1 MREIILLIFLMTS
14 SSWVYS
20 QSPIVFPAVVPV
32 RDAANVI
39 SFYGGDDNSYYNITG
54 VDFQVFWSQPTPP
67 WVIPDLA
74 FDASGNNTIKYTG
87 FGYQGLD
94 FNVNMQNVSGM
105 EFLHIDI
112 WTNSS
117 SVDLTLLSAGSG
129 DFAYNFS
136 ANLGAWTSV
145 DIPLTHFAQNTNL
158 NLAELNQMKFYNGN
172 GDDIYIDNL
181 YFWKPAAN
189 PADDATLNDLQVDG
203 TSISVF
209 SGATAVYTHELIVG
223 TSVAP
228 TITATTTQSGARLVV
243 TQATSIPGEAT
254 VVVTASNQTKVKT
267 YTVSF
272 VATLP
277 GAAEFIS
284 SPASEVLALLD
295 NVSNGTTTSFW
306 NPSYFFGT
314 SKGVVDLEGNN
325 AMKMDLS
332 VAGWGG
338 GINNGSDVYTDVS
351 AYNFLN
357 FSYFAPAGAA
367 GVNGHE
373 VKFILIGGGSSL
385 SGNGKGEFSY
395 TLKEAGQGG
404 DADLVFN
411 QWVNL
416 TVPLSHFVNNG
427 WSTDNFFQFKL
438 GSTSDLNTKFV
449 YFDNIFFSVN
459 EGQLVG
465 SNEFNVID
473 LSAFPNPS
481 NTKWNIKT
489 SNTLITSIE
498 VFNSAGKRVVSL
510 ENNTKE
516 VVISTEGLANG
527 TYIARVITDVGTK
540 SFLLIRK

>member
-1 MREIILLIFLMTS
+1 MRKVVLIILLTS
-14 SSWVYS
+14 SLVYS
-20 QSPIVFPAVVPV
+20 QSPTVQPASVPT

-39 SFYGGDDNSYYNITG
+39 SFFGGDDNSYGDISG
-54 VDFQVFWSQPTPP
+54 VDFQVFWSQPVPP
-67 WVIPDLA
+67 WVAPDLA
-74 FDASGNNTIKYTG
+74 FNAAGNMVLKYTS

-94 FNVNMQNVSGM
+94 FSGNKQNVAGM

-129 DFAYNFS
+129 DFAFNFS
-136 ANLGAWTSV
+136 ANQGFWTSV
-145 DIPLTHFAQNTNL
+145 DIPLTHFAQNINL

-181 YFWKPAAN
+181 YFWKPEVN
-189 PADDATLNDLQVDG
+189 SADDATLKELQVDG
-203 TSISVF
+203 ISVSAF
-209 SGATAVYTHELIVG
+209 SGATTFYTHELIVG

-228 TITATTTQSGARLVV
+228 TITATTTQSDASILV
-243 TQATSIPGEAT
+243 TQATSIPGEAI
-254 VVVTASNQTKVKT
+254 VVVTAPNQTKVKT

-272 VATLP
+272 IATLP

-284 SPASEVLALLD
+284 SPADEVLALLD
-295 NVSNGTTTSFW
+295 NISNGTAVSFW

-314 SKGVVDLEGNN
+314 SQGVVNLDGNN
-325 AMKMDLS
+325 AVKMDFS

-351 AYNFLN
+351 TYNFVN
-357 FSYFAPAGAA
+357 FSYFVPEGEP

-373 VKFILIGGGSSL
+373 VKFILIGGGSSP
-385 SGNGKGEFSY
+385 SGNGNGEFSY

-416 TVPLSHFVNNG
+416 TVPLTHFVNNG

-438 GSTSDLNTKFV
+438 GSISDLNTKV
-449 YFDNIFFSVN
+449 IYFDNIFFSVN

-465 SNEFNVID
+465 LNELDIID

-481 NTKWNIKT
+481 NTMWNIKT
-489 SNTLITSIE
+489 SKTLITSID

-510 ENNTKE
+510 KNKSNE
-516 VVISTEGLANG
+516 VVVSTEGLVNG
-527 TYIARVITDVGTK
+527 IYIARVTTGMGTK
-540 SFLLIRK
+540 SFLLTKK

>member
-1 MREIILLIFLMTS
+1 MRKVVLIILLTS
-14 SSWVYS
+14 SLVYS
-20 QSPIVFPAVVPV
+20 QSPTVQPASVPT

-39 SFYGGDDNSYYNITG
+39 SFFGGDDNSYGDISG
-54 VDFQVFWSQPTPP
+54 VDFQVFWSQPVPP
-67 WVIPDLA
+67 WVAPDLA
-74 FDASGNNTIKYTG
+74 FNAAGNMVLKYTS

-94 FNVNMQNVSGM
+94 FSGNKQNVAGM

-129 DFAYNFS
+129 DFAFNFS
-136 ANLGAWTSV
+136 ANQGFWTSV
-145 DIPLTHFAQNTNL
+145 DIPLTHFAQNINL

-181 YFWKPAAN
+181 YFWKPEVN
-189 PADDATLNDLQVDG
+189 SADDATLKELQVDG
-203 TSISVF
+203 ISVSAF
-209 SGATAVYTHELIVG
+209 SGATTFYTHELIVG

-228 TITATTTQSGARLVV
+228 TITATTTQSDASILV
-243 TQATSIPGEAT
+243 TQATSIPGDAI
-254 VVVTASNQTKVKT
+254 VVVTAPNQTKVKT

-272 VATLP
+272 IATLP

-284 SPASEVLALLD
+284 SPADEVLALLD
-295 NVSNGTTTSFW
+295 NISNGTAVSFW

-314 SKGVVDLEGNN
+314 SQGVVNLDGNN
-325 AMKMDLS
+325 AVKMDFS

-351 AYNFLN
+351 TYHFVN
-357 FSYFAPAGAA
+357 FSYFVPEGEP

-373 VKFILIGGGSSL
+373 VKFILIGGGSSP
-385 SGNGKGEFSY
+385 SGNGNGEFSY

-416 TVPLSHFVNNG
+416 TVPLTHFVNNG

-438 GSTSDLNTKFV
+438 GSISDLNTKV
-449 YFDNIFFSVN
+449 IYFDNIFFSVN

-465 SNEFNVID
+465 LNELDIID
-473 LSAFPNPS
+473 LTAFPNPS
-481 NTKWNIKT
+481 NTMWNIKT
-489 SNTLITSIE
+489 SKTLITSID

-510 ENNTKE
+510 KNNSNE
-516 VVISTEGLANG
+516 VVVSTEGLVNG
-527 TYIARVITDVGTK
+527 IYIARVTTGMGTK
-540 SFLLIRK
+540 SFLLTKK

>member
-1 MREIILLIFLMTS
+1 MRKVVLIILLTS
-14 SSWVYS
+14 SLVYS
-20 QSPIVFPAVVPV
+20 QSPTVQPASVPT

-39 SFYGGDDNSYYNITG
+39 SFFGGDDNSYDNISG
-54 VDFQVFWSQPTPP
+54 VDFQVFWSQPVPP
-67 WVIPDLA
+67 WVAPDLA
-74 FDASGNNTIKYTG
+74 LNAAGNKVLKYTS

-94 FNVNMQNVSGM
+94 FSGNKQNVAGM

-129 DFAYNFS
+129 DFAFNFS
-136 ANLGAWTSV
+136 ANQGSWTSV
-145 DIPLTHFAQNTNL
+145 DIPLTHFAQNINL

-181 YFWKPAAN
+181 YFWKPEVN
-189 PADDATLNDLQVDG
+189 SADDATLKELQVDG
-203 TSISVF
+203 ISVSAF
-209 SGATAVYTHELIVG
+209 SGATTFYTHELIVG
-223 TSVAP
+223 TSLAP
-228 TITATTTQSGARLVV
+228 TITATTTQSDASILV
-243 TQATSIPGEAT
+243 TQATSIPGEAI
-254 VVVTASNQTKVKT
+254 VVVTAPNQTKVKT

-272 VATLP
+272 IATLP

-284 SPASEVLALLD
+284 SPADEVLALLD
-295 NVSNGTTTSFW
+295 NISNGTAVSFW

-314 SKGVVDLEGNN
+314 SQGVVNLDGNN
-325 AMKMDLS
+325 AVKMDFS

-351 AYNFLN
+351 TYNFVN
-357 FSYFAPAGAA
+357 FSYFVPEGEP

-373 VKFILIGGGSSL
+373 VKFILIGGGSSP
-385 SGNGKGEFSY
+385 SGNGNGEFSY

-416 TVPLSHFVNNG
+416 TVPLTHFVNNG

-438 GSTSDLNTKFV
+438 GSISDLNTKV
-449 YFDNIFFSVN
+449 IYFDNIFFSVN

-465 SNEFNVID
+465 LNKLDVID

-481 NTKWNIKT
+481 NTMWNIKT
-489 SNTLITSIE
+489 SKTLITSID

-510 ENNTKE
+510 KNNSNE
-516 VVISTEGLANG
+516 VVVSTEGLVNG
-527 TYIARVITDVGTK
+527 IYIARVTTDTGSK
-540 SFLLIRK
+540 SFLLTKK

>member
-1 MREIILLIFLMTS
+1 MRKVVLIILLTS
-14 SSWVYS
+14 SLVYS
-20 QSPIVFPAVVPV
+20 QSPTVQPASVPT

-39 SFYGGDDNSYYNITG
+39 SFFGGDDNSYDNISG
-54 VDFQVFWSQPTPP
+54 VDFQVFWSQPVPP
-67 WVIPDLA
+67 WVAPDLA
-74 FDASGNNTIKYTG
+74 LNAAGNKVLKYTS

-94 FNVNMQNVSGM
+94 FSGNKQNVAGM

-129 DFAYNFS
+129 DFAFNFS
-136 ANLGAWTSV
+136 ANQGSWTSV
-145 DIPLTHFAQNTNL
+145 DIPLTHFAQNINL

-181 YFWKPAAN
+181 YFWKPEVN
-189 PADDATLNDLQVDG
+189 SADDATLKELQVDG
-203 TSISVF
+203 ISVSAF
-209 SGATAVYTHELIVG
+209 SGATTFYTHELIVG
-223 TSVAP
+223 TSLAP
-228 TITATTTQSGARLVV
+228 TITATTTQSDASILV
-243 TQATSIPGEAT
+243 TQATSIPGEAI
-254 VVVTASNQTKVKT
+254 VVVTAPNQTKVKT

-272 VATLP
+272 IATLP

-284 SPASEVLALLD
+284 SPADEVLALLD
-295 NVSNGTTTSFW
+295 NISNGTAVSFW

-314 SKGVVDLEGNN
+314 SQGVVNLDGNN
-325 AMKMDLS
+325 AVKMDFS

-351 AYNFLN
+351 TYNFVN
-357 FSYFAPAGAA
+357 FSYFVPEGEP

-373 VKFILIGGGSSL
+373 VKFILIGGGSSP
-385 SGNGKGEFSY
+385 SGNGNGEFSY

-416 TVPLSHFVNNG
+416 TVPLTHFVNNG

-438 GSTSDLNTKFV
+438 GSISDLNTKV
-449 YFDNIFFSVN
+449 IYFDNIFFSVN

-465 SNEFNVID
+465 LNKLDVID
-473 LSAFPNPS
+473 LSVFPNPS
-481 NTKWNIKT
+481 NTMWNIKN
-489 SNTLITSIE
+489 SKTLITSID

-510 ENNTKE
+510 KNNSNE
-516 VVISTEGLANG
+516 VVVSTEGLVNG
-527 TYIARVITDVGTK
+527 IYIARVTTDTGSK
-540 SFLLIRK
+540 SFLLTKK

>member
-1 MREIILLIFLMTS
+1 MRKVVLIILLTS
-14 SSWVYS
+14 SLVYS
-20 QSPIVFPAVVPV
+20 QSPTVQPASVPT

-39 SFYGGDDNSYYNITG
+39 SFFGGDDNSYGDISG
-54 VDFQVFWSQPTPP
+54 VDFQVVWSQPVPP
-67 WVIPDLA
+67 WVAPDLA
-74 FDASGNNTIKYTG
+74 FNAAGNMVLKYTS

-94 FNVNMQNVSGM
+94 FSGNKQNVAGM

-129 DFAYNFS
+129 DFAFNFS
-136 ANLGAWTSV
+136 ANQGFWTSV
-145 DIPLTHFAQNTNL
+145 DIPLTHFAQNINL

-181 YFWKPAAN
+181 YFWKPEVN
-189 PADDATLNDLQVDG
+189 SADDATLKELQVDG
-203 TSISVF
+203 ISVSAF
-209 SGATAVYTHELIVG
+209 SGATTFYTHELIVG

-228 TITATTTQSGARLVV
+228 TITATTTQSDASILV
-243 TQATSIPGEAT
+243 TQATSIPGEAI
-254 VVVTASNQTKVKT
+254 VVVTAPNQTKVKT

-272 VATLP
+272 IATLP

-284 SPASEVLALLD
+284 SPADEVLALLD
-295 NVSNGTTTSFW
+295 NISNGTAVSFW

-314 SKGVVDLEGNN
+314 SQGVVNLDGNN
-325 AMKMDLS
+325 AVKMDFS

-351 AYNFLN
+351 TYHFVN
-357 FSYFAPAGAA
+357 FSYFVPEGEP

-373 VKFILIGGGSSL
+373 VKFILIGGGSSP
-385 SGNGKGEFSY
+385 SGNGNGEFSY

-416 TVPLSHFVNNG
+416 TVPLTHFVNNG

-438 GSTSDLNTKFV
+438 GSISDLNTKV
-449 YFDNIFFSVN
+449 IYFDNIFFSVN

-465 SNEFNVID
+465 LNELDIID

-481 NTKWNIKT
+481 NTMWNIKT
-489 SNTLITSIE
+489 SKTLITSID

-510 ENNTKE
+510 KNNSNE
-516 VVISTEGLANG
+516 VVVSTEGLVNG
-527 TYIARVITDVGTK
+527 IYIARVTTGMGTK
-540 SFLLIRK
+540 SFLLTKK

>member
-1 MREIILLIFLMTS
+1 MRKVVLIILLTS
-14 SSWVYS
+14 SLVYS
-20 QSPIVFPAVVPV
+20 QSPTVQPASVPT

-39 SFYGGDDNSYYNITG
+39 SFFGGDDNSYGDISG
-54 VDFQVFWSQPTPP
+54 VDFQVFWSQPVPP
-67 WVIPDLA
+67 WVAPDLA
-74 FDASGNNTIKYTG
+74 FNAAGNMVLKYTS

-94 FNVNMQNVSGM
+94 FSGNKQNVAGM

-129 DFAYNFS
+129 DFAFNFS
-136 ANLGAWTSV
+136 ANQGFWTSV
-145 DIPLTHFAQNTNL
+145 DIPLTHFAQNINL

-181 YFWKPAAN
+181 YFWKPEVN
-189 PADDATLNDLQVDG
+189 SADDATLKELQVDG
-203 TSISVF
+203 ISVSAF
-209 SGATAVYTHELIVG
+209 SGATTFYTHELIVG

-228 TITATTTQSGARLVV
+228 TITATTTQSDASILV
-243 TQATSIPGEAT
+243 TQATSIPGEAI
-254 VVVTASNQTKVKT
+254 VVVTAPNQTKVKT

-272 VATLP
+272 IATLP

-284 SPASEVLALLD
+284 SPADEVLALLD
-295 NVSNGTTTSFW
+295 NISNGTAVSFW

-314 SKGVVDLEGNN
+314 SQGVVNLDGNN
-325 AMKMDLS
+325 AVKMDFS

-351 AYNFLN
+351 TYHFVN
-357 FSYFAPAGAA
+357 FSYFVPEGEP

-373 VKFILIGGGSSL
+373 VKFILIGGGSSP
-385 SGNGKGEFSY
+385 SGNGNGEFSY

-416 TVPLSHFVNNG
+416 TVPLTHFVNNG

-438 GSTSDLNTKFV
+438 GSISDLNTKV
-449 YFDNIFFSVN
+449 IYFDNIFFSVN

-465 SNEFNVID
+465 LNELDIID

-481 NTKWNIKT
+481 NTMWNIKT
-489 SNTLITSIE
+489 SKTLITSID

-510 ENNTKE
+510 KNNSNE
-516 VVISTEGLANG
+516 VVVSTEGLVNG
-527 TYIARVITDVGTK
+527 IYIARVTTGMGTK
-540 SFLLIRK
+540 SFLLTKK

>member
-1 MREIILLIFLMTS
+1 MRKVVLIILLTS
-14 SSWVYS
+14 SLVYS
-20 QSPIVFPAVVPV
+20 QSPTVQPASVPT

-39 SFYGGDDNSYYNITG
+39 SFFGGDDNSYDNISG
-54 VDFQVFWSQPTPP
+54 VDFQVFWSQPVPP
-67 WVIPDLA
+67 WVAPDLA
-74 FDASGNNTIKYTG
+74 LNAAGNKVLKYTS

-94 FNVNMQNVSGM
+94 FSGNKQNVAGM

-129 DFAYNFS
+129 DFAFNFS
-136 ANLGAWTSV
+136 ANQGSWTSV
-145 DIPLTHFAQNTNL
+145 DIPLTHFAQNINL

-181 YFWKPAAN
+181 YFWKPEVN
-189 PADDATLNDLQVDG
+189 SADDATLKELQVDG
-203 TSISVF
+203 ISVSAF
-209 SGATAVYTHELIVG
+209 SGATTFYTHELIVG
-223 TSVAP
+223 TSLAP
-228 TITATTTQSGARLVV
+228 TITATTTQSDASILV
-243 TQATSIPGEAT
+243 TQATSIPGEAI
-254 VVVTASNQTKVKT
+254 VVVTAPNQTKVKT

-272 VATLP
+272 IATLP

-284 SPASEVLALLD
+284 SPADEVLALLD
-295 NVSNGTTTSFW
+295 NISNGTAVSFW

-314 SKGVVDLEGNN
+314 SQGVVNLDGNN
-325 AMKMDLS
+325 AVKMDFS

-338 GINNGSDVYTDVS
+338 GINNGSDVDTDVS
-351 AYNFLN
+351 TYNVVN
-357 FSYFAPAGAA
+357 FSYFVPEGEP

-373 VKFILIGGGSSL
+373 VKFILIGGGSSP
-385 SGNGKGEFSY
+385 SGNGNGEFSY

-416 TVPLSHFVNNG
+416 TVPLTHFVNNG

-438 GSTSDLNTKFV
+438 GSISDLNTKV
-449 YFDNIFFSVN
+449 IYFDNIFFSVN

-465 SNEFNVID
+465 LNELDIID

-481 NTKWNIKT
+481 NTMWNIKT
-489 SNTLITSIE
+489 SKTLITSID

-510 ENNTKE
+510 KNNSNE
-516 VVISTEGLANG
+516 VVVSTEGLVNG
-527 TYIARVITDVGTK
+527 IYIARVTTDTGSK
-540 SFLLIRK
+540 SFLLTKK

>member
-1 MREIILLIFLMTS
+1 MRKVVLIILLTS
-14 SSWVYS
+14 SLVYS
-20 QSPIVFPAVVPV
+20 QSPTVQPASVPT

-39 SFYGGDDNSYYNITG
+39 SFFGGDDNSYGDISG
-54 VDFQVFWSQPTPP
+54 VDFQVFWSQPVPP
-67 WVIPDLA
+67 WVAPDLA
-74 FDASGNNTIKYTG
+74 FNAAGNMVLKYTS

-94 FNVNMQNVSGM
+94 FSGNKQNVAGM

-129 DFAYNFS
+129 DFAFNFS
-136 ANLGAWTSV
+136 ANQGFWTSV
-145 DIPLTHFAQNTNL
+145 DIPLTHFAQNINL

-181 YFWKPAAN
+181 YFWKPEVN
-189 PADDATLNDLQVDG
+189 SADDATLKELQVDG
-203 TSISVF
+203 ISVSAF
-209 SGATAVYTHELIVG
+209 SGATTFYTHELIVG

-228 TITATTTQSGARLVV
+228 TITATTTQSDASILV
-243 TQATSIPGEAT
+243 TQATSIPGEAI
-254 VVVTASNQTKVKT
+254 VVVTAPNQTKVKT

-272 VATLP
+272 IATLP

-284 SPASEVLALLD
+284 SPADEVLALLD
-295 NVSNGTTTSFW
+295 NISNGTAVSFW

-314 SKGVVDLEGNN
+314 SQGVVNLDGNN
-325 AMKMDLS
+325 AVKMDFS

-351 AYNFLN
+351 TYNFVN
-357 FSYFAPAGAA
+357 FSYFVPEGEP

-373 VKFILIGGGSSL
+373 VKFILIGGGSSP
-385 SGNGKGEFSY
+385 SGNGNGEFSY

-416 TVPLSHFVNNG
+416 TVPLTHFVNNG

-438 GSTSDLNTKFV
+438 GSISDLNTKV
-449 YFDNIFFSVN
+449 IYFDNIFFSVN

-465 SNEFNVID
+465 LNELDIID

-481 NTKWNIKT
+481 NTMWNIKT
-489 SNTLITSIE
+489 SKTLITSID

-510 ENNTKE
+510 KNNSNE
-516 VVISTEGLANG
+516 VVVSTEGLVNG
-527 TYIARVITDVGTK
+527 IYIARVTTGMGTK
-540 SFLLIRK
+540 SFLLTKK

>member
-1 MREIILLIFLMTS
+1 MRKVVLIILLTS
-14 SSWVYS
+14 SLVYS
-20 QSPIVFPAVVPV
+20 QSPTVQPASVPT

-39 SFYGGDDNSYYNITG
+39 SFFGGDDNSYGDISG
-54 VDFQVFWSQPTPP
+54 VDFQVFWSQPVPP
-67 WVIPDLA
+67 WVAPDLA
-74 FDASGNNTIKYTG
+74 FNAAGNMVLKYTS

-94 FNVNMQNVSGM
+94 FSGNKQNVAGM

-117 SVDLTLLSAGSG
+117 SVDLSG
-129 DFAYNFS
+129 DFAFNFS
-136 ANLGAWTSV
+136 ANQGFWTSV
-145 DIPLTHFAQNTNL
+145 DIPLTHFAQNINL

-181 YFWKPAAN
+181 YFWKPEVN
-189 PADDATLNDLQVDG
+189 SADDATLKELQVDG
-203 TSISVF
+203 ISVSAF
-209 SGATAVYTHELIVG
+209 SGATTFYTHELIVG

-228 TITATTTQSGARLVV
+228 TITATTTQSDASILV
-243 TQATSIPGEAT
+243 TQATSIPGEAI
-254 VVVTASNQTKVKT
+254 VVVTAPNQTKVKT

-272 VATLP
+272 IATLP

-284 SPASEVLALLD
+284 SPADEVLALLD
-295 NVSNGTTTSFW
+295 NISNGTAVSFW

-314 SKGVVDLEGNN
+314 SQGVVNLDGNN
-325 AMKMDLS
+325 AVKMDFS

-351 AYNFLN
+351 TYHFVN
-357 FSYFAPAGAA
+357 FSYFVPEGEP

-373 VKFILIGGGSSL
+373 VKFILIGGGSSP
-385 SGNGKGEFSY
+385 SGNGNGEFSY

-416 TVPLSHFVNNG
+416 TVPLTHFVNNG

-438 GSTSDLNTKFV
+438 GSISDLNTKV
-449 YFDNIFFSVN
+449 IYFDNIFFSVN

-465 SNEFNVID
+465 LNELDIID
-473 LSAFPNPS
+473 LTAFPNPS
-481 NTKWNIKT
+481 NTMWNIKT
-489 SNTLITSIE
+489 SKTLITSID

-510 ENNTKE
+510 KNNSNE
-516 VVISTEGLANG
+516 VVVSTEGLVNG
-527 TYIARVITDVGTK
+527 IYIARVTTGMGTK
-540 SFLLIRK
+540 SFLLTKK

>member
-1 MREIILLIFLMTS
+1 MRKVVLIILLTS
-14 SSWVYS
+14 SLVYS
-20 QSPIVFPAVVPV
+20 QSPTVQPASVPT

-39 SFYGGDDNSYYNITG
+39 SFFGGDDNSYGDISG
-54 VDFQVFWSQPTPP
+54 VDFQVFWSQPVPP
-67 WVIPDLA
+67 WVAPDLA
-74 FDASGNNTIKYTG
+74 FNAAENMVLKYTS

-94 FNVNMQNVSGM
+94 FSGNKQNVAGM

-129 DFAYNFS
+129 DFAFNFS
-136 ANLGAWTSV
+136 ANQGFWTSV
-145 DIPLTHFAQNTNL
+145 DIPLTHFAQNINL

-181 YFWKPAAN
+181 YFWKPEVN
-189 PADDATLNDLQVDG
+189 SADDATLKELQVDG
-203 TSISVF
+203 ISVSAF
-209 SGATAVYTHELIVG
+209 SGATTFYTHELIVG

-228 TITATTTQSGARLVV
+228 TITATTTQSDASILV
-243 TQATSIPGEAT
+243 TQATSIPGEAI
-254 VVVTASNQTKVKT
+254 VVVTAPNQTKVKT

-272 VATLP
+272 IATLP

-284 SPASEVLALLD
+284 SPADEVLALLD
-295 NVSNGTTTSFW
+295 NISNGTAVSFW

-314 SKGVVDLEGNN
+314 SQGVVNLDGNN
-325 AMKMDLS
+325 AVKMDFS

-351 AYNFLN
+351 TYNFVN
-357 FSYFAPAGAA
+357 FSYFVPEGEP

-373 VKFILIGGGSSL
+373 VKFILIGGGSSP
-385 SGNGKGEFSY
+385 SGNGNGEFSY

-416 TVPLSHFVNNG
+416 TVPLTHFVNNG

-438 GSTSDLNTKFV
+438 GSISDLNTKV
-449 YFDNIFFSVN
+449 IYFDNIFFSVN

-465 SNEFNVID
+465 LNELDIID

-481 NTKWNIKT
+481 NTMWNIKT
-489 SNTLITSIE
+489 SKTLITSID

-510 ENNTKE
+510 KNKSNE
-516 VVISTEGLANG
+516 VVVSTEGLVNG
-527 TYIARVITDVGTK
+527 IYIARVTTGMGTK
-540 SFLLIRK
+540 SFLLTKK

>member
-1 MREIILLIFLMTS
+1 MRKVVLIILLTS
-14 SSWVYS
+14 SLVYS
-20 QSPIVFPAVVPV
+20 QSPTVQPASVPT

-39 SFYGGDDNSYYNITG
+39 SFFGGDDNSYGDISG
-54 VDFQVFWSQPTPP
+54 VDFQVFWSQPVPP
-67 WVIPDLA
+67 WVAPDLA
-74 FDASGNNTIKYTG
+74 FNAAGNKLLKYTS

-94 FNVNMQNVSGM
+94 FSGNKQNVAGM

-129 DFAYNFS
+129 DFAFNFS
-136 ANLGAWTSV
+136 ANQGFWTSV
-145 DIPLTHFAQNTNL
+145 DIPLTHFAQNINL

-181 YFWKPAAN
+181 YFWKPEVN
-189 PADDATLNDLQVDG
+189 SADDATLKELQVDG
-203 TSISVF
+203 ISVSAF
-209 SGATAVYTHELIVG
+209 SGATTFYTHELIVG

-228 TITATTTQSGARLVV
+228 TITATTTQSDASILV
-243 TQATSIPGEAT
+243 TQATSIPGEAI
-254 VVVTASNQTKVKT
+254 VVVTAPNQTKVKT

-272 VATLP
+272 IATLP

-284 SPASEVLALLD
+284 SPADEVLALLD
-295 NVSNGTTTSFW
+295 NISNGTAVSFW

-314 SKGVVDLEGNN
+314 SQGVVNLDGNN
-325 AMKMDLS
+325 AVKMDFS

-351 AYNFLN
+351 TYNFVN
-357 FSYFAPAGAA
+357 FSYFVPEGEP

-373 VKFILIGGGSSL
+373 VKFILIGGGSSP
-385 SGNGKGEFSY
+385 SGNGNGEFSY

-416 TVPLSHFVNNG
+416 TVPLTHFVNNG

-438 GSTSDLNTKFV
+438 GSISDLNTKV
-449 YFDNIFFSVN
+449 IYFDNIFFSVN

-465 SNEFNVID
+465 LNELDIID

-481 NTKWNIKT
+481 NTMWNIKT
-489 SNTLITSIE
+489 SKTLITSID

-510 ENNTKE
+510 KNKSNE
-516 VVISTEGLANG
+516 VVVSTEGLVNG
-527 TYIARVITDVGTK
+527 IYIARVTTGMGTK
-540 SFLLIRK
+540 SFLLTKK

>member
-1 MREIILLIFLMTS
+1 MRKVVLIILLTS
-14 SSWVYS
+14 SLVYS
-20 QSPIVFPAVVPV
+20 QSPTVQPASVPT

-39 SFYGGDDNSYYNITG
+39 SFFGGDDNSYDNISG
-54 VDFQVFWSQPTPP
+54 VDFQVFWSQPVPP
-67 WVIPDLA
+67 WVAPDLA
-74 FDASGNNTIKYTG
+74 LNAAGNKVLKYTS

-94 FNVNMQNVSGM
+94 FSGNKQNVAGM

-129 DFAYNFS
+129 DFAFNFS
-136 ANLGAWTSV
+136 ANQGSWTSV
-145 DIPLTHFAQNTNL
+145 DIPLTHFAQNINL

-181 YFWKPAAN
+181 YFWKPEVN
-189 PADDATLNDLQVDG
+189 SADDATLKELQVDG
-203 TSISVF
+203 ISVSAF
-209 SGATAVYTHELIVG
+209 SGATTFYTHELIVG
-223 TSVAP
+223 TSLAP
-228 TITATTTQSGARLVV
+228 TITATTTQSDASILV
-243 TQATSIPGEAT
+243 TQATSIPGEAI
-254 VVVTASNQTKVKT
+254 VVVTAPNQTKVKT

-272 VATLP
+272 IATLP

-284 SPASEVLALLD
+284 SPADEVLALLD
-295 NVSNGTTTSFW
+295 NISNGTAVSFW

-314 SKGVVDLEGNN
+314 SQGVVNLDGNN
-325 AMKMDLS
+325 AVKMDFS

-351 AYNFLN
+351 TYNFVN
-357 FSYFAPAGAA
+357 FSYFVPEGEP

-373 VKFILIGGGSSL
+373 VKFILIGGGSSP
-385 SGNGKGEFSY
+385 SGNGNGEFSY

-416 TVPLSHFVNNG
+416 TVPLTHFVNNG

-438 GSTSDLNTKFV
+438 GSISDLNTKV
-449 YFDNIFFSVN
+449 IYFDNIFFSVN

-465 SNEFNVID
+465 LNKLDVID

-481 NTKWNIKT
+481 NTMWNIKT
-489 SNTLITSIE
+489 SKTLITSID

-510 ENNTKE
+510 KNNSNE
-516 VVISTEGLANG
+516 VIVSTEGLVNG
-527 TYIARVITDVGTK
+527 IYIARVTTDTGSK
-540 SFLLIRK
+540 SFLLTKK